1 MFPGLKTDPDSMAA
15 GKSSQSGRRDRVCLL
30 HPQFLLPVRPARQLL
45 ENHSVVLYGDTIEEI
60 LPRQEAELKWP
71 RADQVELTGH
81 VLMPGLINAHTHA
94 PMTLLRGFA
103 DDMELNT
110 WLKEHIWP
118 VENRFVGPGFVRD
131 GTRLAIAEMLRS
143 GTTCFNDM
151 YFFPDATIA
160 ACREAGMRV
169 SVGITIIEF
178 ESAWATSVDRY
189 IEKGL
194 RLHDEWH
201 EDPLISF
208 TLSPHSPY
216 TVSDE
221 TLRRIADLSGEL
233 ELPVHIHL
241 LETEWEVKQ
250 SYQQHDLHPVSRL
263 ESQGLL
269 NRKLQAVHMT
279 QVSAEDIDRIA
290 AAGASVVHCP
300 QSNLKLASGFCPVS
314 ALASSGVNVALGTDG
329 AASNNDLDMLA
340 EAQTAALLAKG
351 VAGDACVLEAFA
363 AVEMMTL
370 NGAKALGLDD
380 QIGSV
385 ETGKKADLI
394 ALDLRAPETQPLHH
408 AISQLVYAASSRH
421 VTDVW
426 VNGRRLLKSGE
437 LTTIELESVL
447 DSAREWRDCLSRHE
461 ATSKSQGEN

>member
-1 MFPGLKTDPDSMAA
+1 MTAA
-15 GKSSQSGRRDRVCLL
+15 APSQSVRRGRVSLL
-30 HPQFLLPVRPARQLL
+30 QPRFLLPVRPAGQLL
-45 ENHSVVLYGDTIEEI
+45 EDHSVVVRGDTIEEI

-71 RADQVELTGH
+71 RAERVDLPGH
-81 VLMPGLINAHTHA
+81 VLLPGLINAHTHA

-103 DDMELNT
+103 DDMDLNT
-110 WLKEHIWP
+110 WLKDHIWP

-131 GTRLAIAEMLRS
+131 GTRLAVAEMLRS

-151 YFFPDATIA
+151 YFFPDATIE
-160 ACREAGMRV
+160 ACREAGIRA

-216 TVSDE
+216 TVSDP
-221 TLRRIADLSGEL
+221 TLRRIADLSGDL
-233 ELPVHIHL
+233 ALPVHIHL

-263 ESQGLL
+263 EGQGLM
-269 NRKLQAVHMT
+269 NRRLQAVHMT
-279 QVSAEDIDRIA
+279 QVSAEDIDRFA

-314 ALASSGVNVALGTDG
+314 TLSGSGVNVALGTDG

-351 VAGDACVLEAFA
+351 VAGDACALDAFQ

-370 NGAKALGLDD
+370 NGARALGLED
-380 QIGSV
+380 QVGSI
-385 ETGKKADLI
+385 EAGKKADLV

-408 AISQLVYAASSRH
+408 VISQLIYAASSRH
-421 VTDVW
+421 VSDVW

-437 LTTIELESVL
+437 LTTINLESVL
-447 DSAREWRDCLSRHE
+447 ESAREWRDCLARHE
-461 ATSKSQGEN
+461 SAKSAQGGD